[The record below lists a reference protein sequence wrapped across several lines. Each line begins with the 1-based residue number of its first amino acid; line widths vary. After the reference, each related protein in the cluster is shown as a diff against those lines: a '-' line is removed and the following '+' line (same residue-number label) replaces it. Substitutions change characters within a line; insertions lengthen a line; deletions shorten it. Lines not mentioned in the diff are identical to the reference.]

1 MGLCIDTMRNFK
13 CAYKCRGVLRKCKC
27 LDKCRDALKNWKF
40 SDKCT
45 DGHVGRYLQQDISAN
60 TAFSI
65 CYGDKVFSICCGIC
79 IDGRE
84 NRRIFRCF
92 HR

>member
-13 CAYKCRGVLRKCKC
+13 CAYRCRGVLRKCKC
-27 LDKCRDALKNWKF
+27 LDKCRDALRNWKF
-40 SDKCT
+40 T

-65 CYGDKVFSICCGIC
+65 CYGEKVFSICCGIC